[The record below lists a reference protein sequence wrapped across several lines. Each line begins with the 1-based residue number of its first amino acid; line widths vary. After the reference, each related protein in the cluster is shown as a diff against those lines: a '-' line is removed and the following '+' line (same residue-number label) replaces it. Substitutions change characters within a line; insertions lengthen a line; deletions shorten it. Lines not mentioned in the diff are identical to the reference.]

1 MIVALVSVYH
11 PTDAM
16 VSKIAAIAAQT
27 DRTYICDNSSVSH
40 DRLFAPLIGEGR
52 AVYVWFGENLGL
64 SRGFNRILKN
74 GDDSWNP
81 EDYVLF
87 FDQDSSVAPGH
98 VEELVSCFA
107 QLKHQNYPVGCIG
120 PAYYNTSSGRVEI
133 PRSKKEI
140 SHGIYAVSSIITSS
154 MLTTYDVLEQVGF
167 WNERIFL
174 DMADWDL
181 CWRIQKAG
189 MLCCL
194 TEKTVLHHSVGCGEK
209 QIGPLRLRVG
219 APFREYYQI
228 RDCLHL
234 LFQSYTPLKYRVRF
248 CAMLLIRSP
257 LHVIFLDH
265 RKQRLNYIFRGIR
278 DFFCKKTGPL
288 PEEKPIAI
296 TQKTF

>member
-16 VSKIAAIAAQT
+16 VSKIDAIAAQT
-27 DRTYICDNSSVSH
+27 DRTYICDNSPASH
-40 DRLFAPLIGEGR
+40 DNLFAPLIAEGR

-74 GDDSWNP
+74 GDYPWSP

-87 FDQDSSVAPGH
+87 FDQDSAIAPGH
-98 VEELVSCFA
+98 VEELASCFA
-107 QLKHQNYPVGCIG
+107 QLKHQNRPVGCIG
-120 PAYYNTSSGRVEI
+120 PAYYNTSSGRVEM
-133 PRSKKEI
+133 PRSKEEI

-154 MLTTYDVLEQVGF
+154 MLTTYGVLQQVGF

-189 MLCCL
+189 KLCCL
-194 TEKTVLHHSVGCGEK
+194 TEKPVLHHSVGCGEK

-234 LFQSYTPLKYRVRF
+234 LFQSYTPIKYRVRF
-248 CAMLLIRSP
+248 CAMLFIRSP

-265 RKQRLNYIFRGIR
+265 RRERLAYIFRGIR
-278 DFFCKKTGPL
+278 DYFHKITGPL
-288 PEEKPIAI
+288 PEEKRIANS
-296 TQKTF
+296 

>member
-16 VSKIAAIAAQT
+16 VSKIAVIAAQT
-27 DRTYICDNSSVSH
+27 DRTYICDNSPAPH
-40 DRLFAPLIGEGR
+40 DNLFAPLIAEGR

-64 SRGFNRILKN
+64 SGGFNRILKN
-74 GDDSWNP
+74 GDYPWNP

-87 FDQDSSVAPGH
+87 FDQDSAIAPGH
-98 VEELVSCFA
+98 VEELVSCFT
-107 QLKHQNYPVGCIG
+107 QLKNQNCPIGCIG
-120 PAYYNTSSGRVEI
+120 PAYYNTSSGRVEM
-133 PRSKKEI
+133 PRSKEEI

-154 MLTTYDVLEQVGF
+154 MLTTYGVLQQVGF

-181 CWRIQKAG
+181 CWRIQKTG
-189 MLCCL
+189 KLCCL
-194 TEKTVLHHSVGCGEK
+194 TEKPVLHHSVGCGEK

-234 LFQSYTPLKYRVRF
+234 LFQSYTPIKYRVRF
-248 CAMLLIRSP
+248 CAMLFIRSP

-265 RKQRLNYIFRGIR
+265 RKERLAYICRGIR
-278 DFFCKKTGPL
+278 DFLCKKTGPL
-288 PEEKPIAI
+288 PEGKLKCI
-296 TQKTF
+296 

>member
-1 MIVALVSVYH
+1 MIYALVSVYH
-11 PTDAM
+11 PTAEI
-16 VSKIAAIAAQT
+16 VSKISAIVAQA
-27 DRTYICDNSSVSH
+27 DKTYLCDNSPTSN
-40 DRLFAPLIGEGR
+40 RELFAPMAGQANAEYI
-52 AVYVWFGENLGL
+52 WFGRNLGL

-74 GDDSWNP
+74 GDYPWSP

-87 FDQDSSVAPGH
+87 FDQDSAIAPGH

-107 QLKHQNYPVGCIG
+107 QLKHQNRPVGCIG
-120 PAYYNTSSGRVEI
+120 PAYYNTSSGRVEM
-133 PRSKKEI
+133 PRSKEEI

-154 MLTTYDVLEQVGF
+154 MLTTYGVLQQVGF

-189 MLCCL
+189 KLCCL
-194 TEKTVLHHSVGCGEK
+194 TEKPVLHHSVGCGEK

-228 RDCLHL
+228 RDCMHL
-234 LFQSYTPLKYRVRF
+234 LFQSYTPIKYRVRF
-248 CAMLLIRSP
+248 CAMLFIRSP

-265 RKQRLNYIFRGIR
+265 RKERLAYICRGIR
-278 DFFCKKTGPL
+278 DFLCKKTGPL
-288 PEEKPIAI
+288 PEGKLKCI
-296 TQKTF
+296 